1 VTQLAAGSLGDVY
14 ELTLAGGVGPVL
26 RKALRP
32 FGTPHAH
39 ACTVVRA
46 QPPPG
51 VDLVDLLAA
60 LDAHGLQVEVIADDV
75 GETQGC
81 ARARTATSLTHGG

>member
-1 VTQLAAGSLGDVY
+1 MTQQVADSLGDVY

-39 ACTVVRA
+39 VCTVVRA
-46 QPPPG
+46 EPPPG
-51 VDLVDLLAA
+51 VDLVDLMAE
-60 LDAHGLQVEVIADDV
+60 LDAHGLQVEAIA
-75 GETQGC
+75 GT
-81 ARARTATSLTHGG
+81 T